1 MESNCG
7 NDFIIFKTER
17 LYIREFNIDD
27 VDSVYEYFGDPE
39 TTFFMDWGPGSYD
52 EAKNFVLSAL
62 KHQISEPRKAFEF
75 AVCLSDNGK
84 LIGTVSLY
92 LDDNLTQGSL
102 GYILNKN
109 FHHCGYMHEA
119 ISKMLA
125 FGFLNLNLHRIY
137 AICDSQNQASEN
149 VMRCL
154 SMRKEG
160 QFKSS
165 IYMKVGGRSQW
176 RSQCLYAMLQK
187 EYLLA
192 LV

>member
-1 MESNCG
+1 MESVYG

-52 EAKNFVLSAL
+52 EARNFVLSAL
-62 KHQISEPRKAFEF
+62 KQQISEPRKSFEF
-75 AVCLSDNGK
+75 AVCLNNSGK

-92 LDDNLTQGSL
+92 LDDKLTQGEL
-102 GYILNKN
+102 GYILNKK
-109 FHHCGYMHEA
+109 FQKCGYAYEA
-119 ISKMLA
+119 VSKMLG

-137 AICDSQNQASEN
+137 ALCDAKNQASEN
-149 VMRCL
+149 MMKKL
-154 SMRKEG
+154 SMRQEG
-160 QFKSS
+160 RFKSN
-165 IYMKVGGRSQW
+165 IYMKVGGRAQW

-187 EYLLA
+187 DYLLT